1 MSALMVFILVIGL
14 PLAALLASF
23 TLVDTLQRRRV
34 DLIARQI
41 AVTEAV
47 HREFGAVVAPTLR
60 RVRGGWR
67 VTLPMDPRHPNAVR
81 IMELA
86 ASTLGPTRRS
96 FDGRGEPLIE
106 VVVVTPWQSARRRV
120 TPQNKERI
128 ASAMSA

>member
-1 MSALMVFILVIGL
+1 MSALMVLILVIGL

-23 TLVDTLQRRRV
+23 TLVDTLQRRRA

-41 AVTEAV
+41 AVTEAI

-60 RVRGGWR
+60 RMRGGWR
-67 VTLPMDPRHPNAVR
+67 VTLPMDPRHPNAAR

-86 ASTLGPTRRS
+86 ACTLGATANI
-96 FDGRGEPLIE
+96 D
-106 VVVVTPWQSARRRV
+106 VAVVTPWQAARPRV
-120 TPQNKERI
+120 APQNKERI